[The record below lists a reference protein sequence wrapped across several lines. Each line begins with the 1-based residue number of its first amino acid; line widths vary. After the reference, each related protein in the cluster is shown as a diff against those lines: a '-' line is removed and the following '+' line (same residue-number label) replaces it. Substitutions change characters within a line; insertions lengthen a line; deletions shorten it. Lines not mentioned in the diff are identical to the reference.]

1 MILRSAAKFAD
12 LQRDIYSDAWFV
24 YGAFYFDRLT
34 L

>member
-24 YGAFYFDRLT
+24 YGAVL